1 MNFSKLLSFFFCF
14 IVVIGSAVAH
24 PGHGAEPT
32 DAHSI
37 FHYLTSLVHLIPLLT
52 ILGIVLFAIVRKR
65 AAASKRFSE
74 K

>member
-1 MNFSKLLSFFFCF
+1 MNFPKFLSLFFCF
-14 IVVIGSAVAH
+14 AVLIGTAMAH
-24 PGHGAEPT
+24 PGHGAE
-32 DAHSI
+32 HSDPHGI

-65 AAASKRFSE
+65 AASKKLLR